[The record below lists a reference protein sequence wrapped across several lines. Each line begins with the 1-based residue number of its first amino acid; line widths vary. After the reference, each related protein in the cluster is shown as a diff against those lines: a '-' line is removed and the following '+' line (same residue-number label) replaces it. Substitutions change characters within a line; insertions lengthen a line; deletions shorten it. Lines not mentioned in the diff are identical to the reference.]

1 MKLTRASA
9 AIFLSAAF
17 AAPPAMS
24 SVLAD
29 MNSMFMSN
37 STAAT
42 TLKTRD
48 RVGIVGGGFSMR
60 TPVKS
65 ITIIAFDAPR
75 LNAGCGGVDL
85 FGGSFSFINSQQ
97 LVQIFRQ
104 VAANAAGLAFKA
116 AIKSISPAL
125 DALMS
130 EFQTLMQNM
139 NNLAKNSC
147 QLAHLIV
154 DPAAKSISNAIDG
167 DGNVGASQKGMF
179 SDAMASLTGY
189 LADANSYLK
198 KQGEVNPVTGNQTI
212 KALMKS
218 GAANILGLA
227 GLTNFDG
234 SSDSDT
240 DPNSLNNRLLISF
253 LGWEVSGIPCQTA
266 NEDGTYDTA
275 QSASNNN
282 LPKIA
287 CRGPKTIDLDQ
298 LVKGG
303 GTGSIRESTPLTLY
317 RCLDPQGSG
326 TPNGGFDPQICT
338 KMKKENFHY
347 HGIEGWVNKML
358 FGTATVY
365 PISSSSIVG
374 KVNAGSK
381 LQWTAEQVQFMKQ
394 SGLPLVPLLMRTSSP
409 DARVGIAQRLGVWL
423 TDCIAA
429 RFGEAIY
436 KAANTVEYGH
446 SHEITPEIRANI
458 ESIRTDYMARQN
470 ACLKEKTVLGIAQ
483 ELIANSTLVGNIK

>member
-1 MKLTRASA
+1 MKIFSASA
-9 AIFLSAAF
+9 AFFLSATLTTTSAS
-17 AAPPAMS
+17 S

-37 STAAT
+37 STAAS

-65 ITIIAFDAPR
+65 VTIIAFDAPR

-85 FGGSFSFINSQQ
+85 FGGSFSFINHPQ
-97 LVQIFRQ
+97 LTQIFRQ
-104 VAANAAGLAFKA
+104 VAANSAGLAFKA

-147 QLAHLIV
+147 QLAHLV
-154 DPAAKSISNAIDG
+154 VEPSSKSISKAIDG
-167 DGNVGASQKGMF
+167 DGSVGVSQRGMF

-189 LADANSYLK
+189 LADANSYFK
-198 KQGEVNPVTGNQTI
+198 KQGEVNPVSGNQTV

-227 GLTNFDG
+227 GLINFDG
-234 SSDSDT
+234 STDSDT

-253 LGWEVSGIPCQTA
+253 LGWEVSGVPCRTA
-266 NEDGTYDTA
+266 NESGAFDTA
-275 QSASNNN
+275 QTASNNN

-317 RCLDPQGSG
+317 RCMDPQGSG
-326 TPNGGFDPQICT
+326 VPNGGFDPQICT
-338 KMKKENFHY
+338 QMQKENFHY

-358 FGTATVY
+358 FGSATVY

-374 KVNAGSK
+374 RVNSGAK
-381 LQWTAEQVQFMKQ
+381 LQWTPEQVQFMKQ
-394 SGLPLVPLLMRTSSP
+394 SGLPLVPLLMRTSNP
-409 DARVGIAQRLGVWL
+409 EARIGIAQRLGVWL
-423 TDCIAA
+423 VDCIAA

-458 ESIRTDYMARQN
+458 ETIRTDYMARQN
-470 ACLKEKTVLGIAQ
+470 ACLKDKTVLGIAQ